1 MSRGINTTPAA
12 RLDVTA
18 RTTINGSSTLN
29 ATAQLSPSGGDV
41 AAHVDLAQ
49 FDLAMLQPFIAQR
62 TAMTLQSGRL
72 ATQLDI
78 KKAADGTLSVK
89 GDVGV
94 AGLKTVDE
102 LKQSFIKWKDLR
114 VAGIDYNSQP
124 ASLQIASI
132 TAHEPYARVIIAPDR
147 TVNVQVVLA
156 GPSKGGPS
164 LATQLGD
171 ANAKAGGVTVAG
183 VKGGSPA
190 AQAAVADI
198 KAKAAGATATAADA
212 SGKAADA
219 TAGAE
224 RNARLPMRP
233 PQRRTPMPRLP
244 MRRRSVERNAKLPM
258 QLPQQRT
265 LTPKPPTPPR
275 RYPPPPRMPRLTS
288 QAQAPPRPPRQQMP
302 TPNLPTRRR
311 PHLPR
316 RRTPMR
322 TVATQAPPVRAH
334 VVHASRDLPRPGRLP
349 HPHSLPPPSCR
360 WPSVPCGSSTA
371 Q

>member
-1 MSRGINTTPAA
+1 MAEPAGAVESAGVDDAGGCRADSRQGCKLTGKHGGAAVKTKCCCPGVDRVGHRSRGSTPASATAPGAPTPASGAPAPVDASATAPGATPPPATPTSATPPPAWVVTAPDITVDGFKVAAEDRQLTPALAVVLDPINIHVAGFNTTPAA

-41 AAHVDLAQ
+41 TAHVDLAQ

-156 GPSKGGPS
+156 GPSKGTPS
-164 LATQLGD
+164 LATQLGE

-198 KAKAAGATATAADA
+198 KAKAADATATAADA

-219 TAGAE
+219 TAAAASA
-224 RNARLPMRP
+224 NTKAPM
-233 PQRRTPMPRLP
+233 
-244 MRRRSVERNAKLPM
+244 
-258 QLPQQRT
+258 
-265 LTPKPPTPPR
+265 
-275 RYPPPPRMPRLTS
+275 
-288 QAQAPPRPPRQQMP
+288 
-302 TPNLPTRRR
+302 
-311 PHLPR
+311 
-316 RRTPMR
+316 
-322 TVATQAPPVRAH
+322 
-334 VVHASRDLPRPGRLP
+334 
-349 HPHSLPPPSCR
+349 
-360 WPSVPCGSSTA
+360 
-371 Q
+371 